1 MLWKRIKV
9 RSRERAL
16 LFKDGRLE
24 EILSPGE
31 YRFLVASAESVTV
44 ERHSIRDPVF
54 QSIWADHL
62 MSKRPDLVGRH
73 LTCVETHETQ
83 VALVYLNDQLFTV
96 LLPARRILFWRDAA
110 QVRAEIVDL
119 TAGEEMIEVASA

>member
-1 MLWKRIKV
+1 MLWKRIKI

-31 YRFLVASAESVTV
+31 YRFLVTSGESVTL

-54 QSIWADHL
+54 QSAWADHL
-62 MSKRPDLVGRH
+62 VGKRPELVRH
-73 LTCVETHETQ
+73 HFTCVETRETQ
-83 VALVYLNDQLFTV
+83 VALVYVDDQLFTV
-96 LLPARRILFWRDAA
+96 LLPARRTLFWRVSR
-110 QVRAEIVDL
+110 VRTEIVDL
-119 TAGEEMIEVASA
+119 TADYETAEAASV